1 VSCLHTLHI
10 AGGEGVVDRTIYAPL
25 LVFALSCRGYVYTLD
40 IPLHDFDLHCC
51 EVLIR
56 NDKTLKRLWDPGP
69 QTTQPFQHLRN
80 AICAERIL
88 FLGRYDASYTTHDDT
103 RLFIQQGED
112 TLPMPSNRQ

>member
-10 AGGEGVVDRTIYAPL
+10 AGGEDVVDRTIYAPL

-40 IPLHDFDLHCC
+40 VPLHDFDLHCC

-69 QTTQPFQHLRN
+69 QTTQPFQHLQN
-80 AICAERIL
+80 AIYAERIL
-88 FLGRYDASYTTHDDT
+88 FLGRYDASYTTHGNT
-103 RLFIQQGED
+103 RLFTQQGED
-112 TLPMPSNRQ
+112 TLQMPSNCQ